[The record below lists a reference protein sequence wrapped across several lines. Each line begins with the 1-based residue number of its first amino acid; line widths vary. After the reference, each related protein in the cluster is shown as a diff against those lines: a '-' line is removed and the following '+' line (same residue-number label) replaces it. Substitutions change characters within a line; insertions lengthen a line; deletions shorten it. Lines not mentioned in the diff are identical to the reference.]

1 VCKPATRSAK
11 SGFGIHFIQSSE
23 YFLFL
28 SLCSQLL
35 HMFQR
40 DMVFRYNAPETH
52 TNPFHIDMTLFT
64 PFSYGQGAICSTQV
78 NYYPSGLLGIDE
90 TALNIQFFHRCSN
103 RLYTTDLPSAA

>member
-1 VCKPATRSAK
+1 
-11 SGFGIHFIQSSE
+11 
-23 YFLFL
+23 
-28 SLCSQLL
+28 
-35 HMFQR
+35 MFQR

-64 PFSYGQGAICSTQV
+64 PFSYGPGAICSTQV